1 MIDSEDII
9 RTALPYMLVGHM
21 SSMSNLKQPV
31 GVENMNDIIEPTERP
46 FVDLEIVSNQLISG
60 SLYSVP
66 LYVGLAFAKEYKRHD
81 IDKRT
86 METVIRDLQT
96 VVDETQETNEQLN
109 KELGHLS
116 AKNDQ
121 LINDFNEQSMALE
134 QLLKALNKKPTTN
147 NLVLDLAIAI
157 TELQAR
163 GNKNV

>member
-1 MIDSEDII
+1 
-9 RTALPYMLVGHM
+9 
-21 SSMSNLKQPV
+21 
-31 GVENMNDIIEPTERP
+31 MNDIIEPTERP

-60 SLYSVP
+60 SLHSVP

-81 IDKRT
+81 IDKRA

-96 VVDETQETNEQLN
+96 VVDETEETNKQLN

-121 LINDFNEQSMALE
+121 LINGFNEQSMALE
-134 QLLKALNKKPTTN
+134 QLLKALNKKPFTN

-157 TELQAR
+157 AELQTR
-163 GNKNV
+163 GK

>member
-1 MIDSEDII
+1 
-9 RTALPYMLVGHM
+9 
-21 SSMSNLKQPV
+21 
-31 GVENMNDIIEPTERP
+31 MNDIIEPTERP

-60 SLYSVP
+60 PLHSVP
-66 LYVGLAFAKEYKRHD
+66 LYVGLAFAKEYKRRD
-81 IDKRT
+81 IDKRA

-96 VVDETQETNEQLN
+96 VVDETQETNKQLN

-121 LINDFNEQSMALE
+121 LIHDFNEQSMALE

-163 GNKNV
+163 GTKNV

>member
-1 MIDSEDII
+1 MTNYDEE
-9 RTALPYMLVGHM
+9 
-21 SSMSNLKQPV
+21 K
-31 GVENMNDIIEPTERP
+31 IEPTECP

-60 SLYSVP
+60 SLHSVP
-66 LYVGLAFAKEYKRHD
+66 LYVGLEFAKEYKRHD
-81 IDKRT
+81 IDKRA

-96 VVDETQETNEQLN
+96 VVDETQETNKQLN

-121 LINDFNEQSMALE
+121 LINGFNEQSMALE
-134 QLLKALNKKPTTN
+134 QLLKALNKKPFTN

-157 TELQAR
+157 TELQAK